1 MVRGPEA
8 LNTKGAAEV
17 LGCGI
22 SVFKLVCIVKVWE
35 PAVTNLVA
43 EAVDWAMGKPNVN
56 GAPGALEARVVVC
69 PPKGFEGTSS
79 PLDWE
84 EGTELMGRLGPE
96 GLLSIPVLATSPLME
111 VGGTA
116 PAGPDG
122 DGMEKLGLEENRG
135 TRGVVVVAVVPLSR
149 EAAREAARLGWPSIR
164 LSTPV
169 PS

>member
-1 MVRGPEA
+1 MEA
-8 LNTKGAAEV
+8 L
-17 LGCGI
+17 
-22 SVFKLVCIVKVWE
+22 
-35 PAVTNLVA
+35 
-43 EAVDWAMGKPNVN
+43 
-56 GAPGALEARVVVC
+56 VVVC
-69 PPKGFEGTSS
+69 PPKGFEETSS

-96 GLLSIPVLATSPLME
+96 GLLDFSVLATSPLMG

-122 DGMEKLGLEENRG
+122 DSRDKLGLEENRG
-135 TRGVVVVAVVPLSR
+135 TRGVVLAVGCTVPLCR
-149 EAAREAARLGWPSIR
+149 EAAREAARLGWPSTR